1 MTVLIF
7 RNIFPAP
14 RRYNRQLRCLC
25 PPAPSSADAG
35 GGYYPVERMLPIFP
49 EMPIAA
55 AQFAAWRE
63 AAAAIAAA
71 LAAGS
76 ILLGLWNYRPVLAQ
90 TTLVWAAWWSAA
102 AAGAIAG
109 VELARAAFPL
119 ADSWLAP
126 LRFCAAALS
135 FCPFVAVL
143 GAKRPQHLAWNFV
156 VLSLWGIVSLSA
168 LTALVMQRSD
178 RFILGDAR
186 AWLLWVLILMGLIN
200 YLPTRNWLTALLVAL
215 GQVILF
221 APHLPLLRGNLWLA
235 NLPAGPSLA
244 LFVLAIAVAVT
255 DTSLKRK
262 RRTVRP
268 RDSVTTASGRKHEQR
283 FPSLALQAGV
293 EPVPA
298 SNSSDAFDRLW
309 LDFRD
314 SFGLLWGLRLQ
325 ERVNAASTAAKWEV
339 ELQWQGFGPKGIPAK
354 HREALRQAMTGLL
367 RRFVSHEW
375 IAARLEKNID

>member
-1 MTVLIF
+1 
-7 RNIFPAP
+7 
-14 RRYNRQLRCLC
+14 
-25 PPAPSSADAG
+25 
-35 GGYYPVERMLPIFP
+35 ML
-49 EMPIAA
+49 IAA
-55 AQFAAWRE
+55 APFAAWRE

-76 ILLGLWNYRPVLAQ
+76 ILLGLWNYRPALAQ
-90 TTLVWAAWWSAA
+90 TTLVSAAWWSAA

-109 VELARAAFPL
+109 VEFARAAFPL
-119 ADSWLAP
+119 ADTWLAP
-126 LRFCAAALS
+126 LRFGAAALS

-156 VLSLWGIVSLSA
+156 VLSLWGIVTLSA
-168 LTALVMQRSD
+168 LTALVMQRSN

-200 YLPTRNWLTALLVAL
+200 YLPTRNWVTALLVAL

-221 APHLPLLRGNLWLA
+221 APHLPLLRGNHWLA
-235 NLPAGPSLA
+235 NLPAGPSVA
-244 LFVLAIAVAVT
+244 LFVLAIALAVT
-255 DTSLKRK
+255 ARGSK
-262 RRTVRP
+262 
-268 RDSVTTASGRKHEQR
+268 SASKQ
-283 FPSLALQAGV
+283 S
-293 EPVPA
+293 A
-298 SNSSDAFDRLW
+298 SESFDRLW

-314 SFGLLWGLRLQ
+314 LFGLLWGLRLQ

-339 ELQWQGFGPKGIPAK
+339 ELNWNGFAKKGVPAQ